1 MFLQAPDDSP
11 YDLNF
16 MIFGFPVRIAWTFW
30 IGAVVIGHSFASG
43 FDSQLQELSPGI
55 FPLLFL
61 WTACLFVSILIHELG
76 HAFAFRYYGME
87 SSIVLYHFGGLA
99 IPSSLRRSSSDGFVN
114 AFSPPRL
121 SEASDLV
128 ISLAGPVAQLASAFV
143 LAGVVVAFGYGVD
156 AFSLMPWPL
165 TKFKQIF
172 TGEQIENVAFST
184 TVFFYVFPS
193 VLWALLNL
201 LPVFPLDG
209 GRVMRSLVLLSG
221 DRSDTW
227 LWISMISAGA
237 VAIYALT
244 QGHQPIMGLLFLSL
258 AFGNYQMMQNPY
270 R

>member
-1 MFLQAPDDSP
+1 MFLQAPDESP

-16 MIFGFPVRIAWTFW
+16 MIFGFPVRIAWSFW
-30 IGAVVIGHSFASG
+30 IGAVVIGHSFASM
-43 FDSQLQELSPGI
+43 FDALLRDLSPGI

-61 WTACLFVSILIHELG
+61 WTACLFVSILVHELG
-76 HAFAFRYYGME
+76 HAFAFRYYDME

-99 IPSSLRRSSSDGFVN
+99 IPSTLRRGGGDGFAT

-121 SEASDLV
+121 SESADLL
-128 ISLAGPVAQLASAFV
+128 IALAGPVAQLVSAFV
-143 LAGVVVAFGYGVD
+143 LAGVVHASGYQVA
-156 AFSLMPWPL
+156 AFTMMPWPISELQRYFVGEPIQSVALL
-165 TKFKQIF
+165 TM
-172 TGEQIENVAFST
+172 
-184 TVFFYVFPS
+184 VFFYVFPS

-201 LPVFPLDG
+201 VPVFPLDG

-237 VAIYALT
+237 VAIYGLT
-244 QGHQPIMGLLFLSL
+244 QGGQPIMGLLFLSL